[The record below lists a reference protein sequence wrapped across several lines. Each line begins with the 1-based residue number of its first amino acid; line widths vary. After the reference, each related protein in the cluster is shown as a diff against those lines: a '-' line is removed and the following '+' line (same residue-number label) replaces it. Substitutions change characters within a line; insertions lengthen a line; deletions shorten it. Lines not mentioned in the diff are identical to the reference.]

1 MPRKSKASSAGG
13 DAPENTRIAIVSSD
27 KVHSYHTEALC
38 LVCAAYVA
46 LSLPRSLS
54 SASPRS
60 ASKSARSHALSCD
73 EVHTHT
79 CTHTRTGRSMQAS
92 MLGTFLTLTG
102 SLMASL
108 VVLTGKLCIEV
119 KSTSKLAFISE
130 EVQLPHHASA
140 TPLSHSNSPPKAHM
154 CGSYHNCTALHWM
167 WHLCEEVPLWCHQHY
182 QPAQGT
188 DLQRQHKQHQLSLT
202 HQFSTAVIE

>member
-1 MPRKSKASSAGG
+1 ML
-13 DAPENTRIAIVSSD
+13 
-27 KVHSYHTEALC
+27 ALSRLRC
-38 LVCAAYVA
+38 
-46 LSLPRSLS
+46 LSLPCQCK
-54 SASPRS
+54 PKKCKQECK
-60 ASKSARSHALSCD
+60 KSCPVVRRGT
-73 EVHTHT
+73 HTHA
-79 CTHTRTGRSMQAS
+79 HTRALAGQPAD

-102 SLMASL
+102 SLMVL
-108 VVLTGKLCIEV
+108 YVVVLTGKLCIEV

-130 EVQLPHHASA
+130 EVQLPHNASA

-188 DLQRQHKQHQLSLT
+188 DLQRQHQQHQLSLT
-202 HQFSTAVIE
+202 HHSLPPQSLNDQTTHRYGPNSFKLHR

>member
-1 MPRKSKASSAGG
+1 MRYSCKGFPNKQPVTSKAPHSRHPPSTMPRKSKASSAGG

-38 LVCAAYVA
+38 LLCPAYVA
-46 LSLPRSLS
+46 CLCLALSRS

-73 EVHTHT
+73 EVHTYT
-79 CTHTRTGRSMQAS
+79 CTHTRTGGRSMQAS

-102 SLMASL
+102 SF

-130 EVQLPHHASA
+130 EVQLSHNASA
-140 TPLSHSNSPPKAHM
+140 TPQ
-154 CGSYHNCTALHWM
+154 
-167 WHLCEEVPLWCHQHY
+167 PLQLTS
-182 QPAQGT
+182 QGT
-188 DLQRQHKQHQLSLT
+188 YVWLLPQLYSSALDVA
-202 HQFSTAVIE
+202 SV